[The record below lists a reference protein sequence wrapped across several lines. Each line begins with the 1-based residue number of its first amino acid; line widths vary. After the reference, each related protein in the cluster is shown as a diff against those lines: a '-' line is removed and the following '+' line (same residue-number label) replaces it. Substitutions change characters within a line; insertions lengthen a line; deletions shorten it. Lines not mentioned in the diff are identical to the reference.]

1 MPSRCEPAS
10 LVKSPITAGG
20 GGVGGLG
27 GERKGGGE
35 LGERE
40 RGGCCGGRGC
50 TVVNGVGQLGFGGL
64 PWCGSGHCYGSGE
77 IQL

>member
-10 LVKSPITAGG
+10 LVKSPITDGG
-20 GGVGGLG
+20 GGIGGLG
-27 GERKGGGE
+27 GEKERGGGGE

-40 RGGCCGGRGC
+40 RGGDWVTERGGCYGGRGC

-64 PWCGSGHCYGSGE
+64 P
-77 IQL
+77 

>member
-20 GGVGGLG
+20 GGVGGLD

-35 LGERE
+35 LGE

>member
-27 GERKGGGE
+27 GERKGGGGDWVR
-35 LGERE
+35 GE
-40 RGGCCGGRGC
+40 
-50 TVVNGVGQLGFGGL
+50 VAVGVGDVLSLTGL
-64 PWCGSGHCYGSGE
+64 AN
-77 IQL
+77 

>member
-1 MPSRCEPAS
+1 MRTSV
-10 LVKSPITAGG
+10 LVKSPITAEEAAASVDWVVEMK
-20 GGVGGLG
+20 GVGGNWVRG
-27 GERKGGGE
+27 
-35 LGERE
+35 E

-77 IQL
+77 I

>member
-27 GERKGGGE
+27 GERKERGEGGGNWV
-35 LGERE
+35 R
-40 RGGCCGGRGC
+40 GRGE
-50 TVVNGVGQLGFGGL
+50 VAVGVGDVLSLTGL
-64 PWCGSGHCYGSGE
+64 AN
-77 IQL
+77 

>member
-27 GERKGGGE
+27 GEMKGGG
-35 LGERE
+35 
-40 RGGCCGGRGC
+40 GGNWVRGRGE
-50 TVVNGVGQLGFGGL
+50 VAVGVGDVLSLTGL
-64 PWCGSGHCYGSGE
+64 AN
-77 IQL
+77 

>member
-1 MPSRCEPAS
+1 MDWV
-10 LVKSPITAGG
+10 VKG
-20 GGVGGLG
+20 
-27 GERKGGGE
+27 GGGE
-35 LGERE
+35 LGE

>member
-27 GERKGGGE
+27 GERKEGGG
-35 LGERE
+35 GI
-40 RGGCCGGRGC
+40 G
-50 TVVNGVGQLGFGGL
+50 
-64 PWCGSGHCYGSGE
+64 
-77 IQL
+77 

>member
-27 GERKGGGE
+27 GVKGKGGGGE

-40 RGGCCGGRGC
+40 RGGCCGR
-50 TVVNGVGQLGFGGL
+50 
-64 PWCGSGHCYGSGE
+64 SGMYCR
-77 IQL
+77 

>member
-27 GERKGGGE
+27 GERKGEGGGGNWVR
-35 LGERE
+35 GE
-40 RGGCCGGRGC
+40 
-50 TVVNGVGQLGFGGL
+50 VAVGVGDVLSLTGL
-64 PWCGSGHCYGSGE
+64 AN
-77 IQL
+77 

>member
-20 GGVGGLG
+20 GCVGGLG
-27 GERKGGGE
+27 GERKGGGGE
-35 LGERE
+35 LGE

-64 PWCGSGHCYGSGE
+64 PCCGSEHCYGSGE

>member
-27 GERKGGGE
+27 GERKEEGGIG
-35 LGERE
+35 
-40 RGGCCGGRGC
+40 
-50 TVVNGVGQLGFGGL
+50 
-64 PWCGSGHCYGSGE
+64 
-77 IQL
+77 

>member
-10 LVKSPITAGG
+10 LVLG

-27 GERKGGGE
+27 GEK
-35 LGERE
+35 E
-40 RGGCCGGRGC
+40 RGGGGLGNGEGRLLWGRGC

-64 PWCGSGHCYGSGE
+64 P
-77 IQL
+77 

>member
-1 MPSRCEPAS
+1 MDWV
-10 LVKSPITAGG
+10 VKGK
-20 GGVGGLG
+20 
-27 GERKGGGE
+27 RRGE

-64 PWCGSGHCYGSGE
+64 PWRGSGHCYGSGE
-77 IQL
+77 I